1 MPNYY
6 ITEGYSK
13 MKITKNQIKKII
25 QEEIEKLMRE
35 VEGIHSREVT
45 QLLDDPSTF
54 TRKTAGGA
62 FDLARSFPGS
72 PYGGAGNEAWYQRN
86 TDKLDQGPEDKSG
99 FVVSPRLPPMTHKEF
114 TGARERGDA
123 VAGSATKAYGK
134 PGRLGVLTPDLKK
147 ALQSMKDRV
156 LGSTASKT
164 KGTEKP
170 LSPLKYDPKKHAL
183 EENDL
188 DEVERRPVA
197 KSVPAPKGPVKEPAY
212 YRDKRGIE
220 GPDVR
225 YQRWK
230 STTPGERD
238 PMYREKRNK
247 QGQVTRLTKSGARFN
262 SDFEPVYKPLK
273 YDPKKHAFEENMQID
288 SRLPPA
294 PMPKKQ
300 APQVP
305 LNRDFE
311 KVFGTEDPLA
321 GLVDPESPIPKELFD
336 RSKIIDRVRAMGRRF
351 KARGKAAEKRPD
363 VNDPKKH
370 ALEEDVVSVKDLDL
384 DETSSKARREEQVNE
399 TDETPFE
406 KKQKA
411 IKTYQQ
417 LPHKTAEREKADQQ
431 RKNQKDAYRQQHIA
445 RKKQGHRR

>member
-1 MPNYY
+1 
-6 ITEGYSK
+6 
-13 MKITKNQIKKII
+13 MKITKSQIKKII
-25 QEEIEKLMRE
+25 QEEIENLMRE

-72 PYGGAGNEAWYQRN
+72 PYGGAGNQAWYQRN

-99 FVVSPRLPPMTHKEF
+99 FVVSPVLPPMTHKEF
-114 TGARERGDA
+114 TAARERGDA

-147 ALQSMKDRV
+147 ALRSMKDRV

-170 LSPLKYDPKKHAL
+170 LSPLKYDPKKHA
-183 EENDL
+183 
-188 DEVERRPVA
+188 
-197 KSVPAPKGPVKEPAY
+197 
-212 YRDKRGIE
+212 
-220 GPDVR
+220 
-225 YQRWK
+225 
-230 STTPGERD
+230 
-238 PMYREKRNK
+238 
-247 QGQVTRLTKSGARFN
+247 
-262 SDFEPVYKPLK
+262 
-273 YDPKKHAFEENMQID
+273 FEENMQID

-294 PMPKKQ
+294 PKPKK
-300 APQVP
+300 QVP

-321 GLVDPESPIPKELFD
+321 GIVDPESPIPKELFD
-336 RSKIIDRVRAMGRRF
+336 RVRAMGKRF

-363 VNDPKKH
+363 VNDPKKY

-399 TDETPFE
+399 TDRFKQAVEKSRNLRRNTPAD
-406 KKQKA
+406 K
-411 IKTYQQ
+411 
-417 LPHKTAEREKADQQ
+417 ER
-431 RKNQKDAYRQQHIA
+431 RKNDAAYEKGLKTIKRTRNKKNRRFARQPA
-445 RKKQGHRR
+445 KK